1 MSEQPIQNLKNHA
14 NFDPS
19 YHFFSSALLLAAL
32 ALSIGLLISTIFS
45 HHELHLYALW
55 MFIFTLYGVVL
66 FIKVRV
72 YPLKVQDRIIRLE
85 ERLRLAML
93 LDDNLRPRIHELT
106 EDQLIALRFA
116 SDEEIPKLVHETL
129 EKKLTRKEIKERIE
143 NWRPDHF
150 RV

>member
-1 MSEQPIQNLKNHA
+1 MSNQPPQNLKNHA
-14 NFDPS
+14 KFDPS
-19 YHFFSSALLLAAL
+19 YHFVASFLLLVAL
-32 ALSIGLLISTIFS
+32 GLSLALLISSISS

-55 MFIFTLYGVVL
+55 MFVFSLYGVVI
-66 FIKVRV
+66 FIKTRT

-93 LDDNLRPRIHELT
+93 LDEKLRHRIHELT

-116 SDEEIPKLVHETL
+116 SDEEIPKLVHQVL
-129 EKKLTRKEIKERIE
+129 EKNLSRKEIKERIE
-143 NWRPDHF
+143 NWRPDHW